1 MFDPRPPA
9 DASPEGESAG
19 PPAAPARR
27 TKRTR
32 WSPAIVILVLSAAT
46 VAWVFLSDA
55 VDDSFRAPLTILIG
69 LLDLLLLGLWFLIFT
84 GLRLRTRLLTVGL
97 AALLLGGLGVIAAM
111 TVRVSGATS
120 GAGIPRLAWKWDVDE
135 PIRSQPT
142 VSPSQP
148 SEVSPLRP
156 VNLSVTSATDFPQ
169 FLGPR
174 RDNALEPVDPP
185 LGRDWSTPPK
195 QLWRRPVGAGWSGFA
210 IVNGFAVTQ
219 EQSGGEERVTCYELA
234 TGDPRWSRSRPVRFD
249 QAIAGEGPRSTP
261 TIDAG
266 RVYAMGGTG
275 VLDCLDGATGSV
287 VWSRDVM
294 ADCGGARPL
303 DYGNSCSP
311 LVTNGLVVVTGGVGG
326 PSVLAY
332 RAADGEPAWRGGAG
346 RSPSYCSPQP
356 ATLGGKQL
364 VLMIDGAGV
373 TGYLARTGKVV
384 WEQPWKGGSYNVAQP
399 TVAGDRVLVTAG
411 YGVGSAL
418 FRVVPGT
425 TDGPLVSSQL
435 WASRGLRAK
444 FNNPAV
450 REGHAYGLDNNVLVC
465 LDLNDGK
472 REWRG
477 GEYGYGQVLLAG
489 DLLIVQAE
497 DGRVALIEATQETY
511 WELGVFQALDSG
523 TTSWNPPALS
533 GRTLLVRNDREAACF
548 ELP

>member
-1 MFDPRPPA
+1 MAEPQPA
-9 DASPEGESAG
+9 DDPVAASEPT
-19 PPAAPARR
+19 PPKPP
-27 TKRTR
+27 KRTT
-32 WSPAIVILVLSAAT
+32 WWPAVALLLASAAT
-46 VAWVFLSDA
+46 VAWVFVSDA
-55 VDDSFRAPLTILIG
+55 VDDSFRVPLTILIG
-69 LLDLLLLGLWFLIFT
+69 LLDLLLLGLWFLVFA

-97 AALLLGGLGVIAAM
+97 ATLLLAGLGVIAAM

-120 GAGIPRLAWKWDVDE
+120 GAGIPRLAWKWDVDK
-135 PIRSQPT
+135 PPRSQPT
-142 VSPSQP
+142 VSHSQP
-148 SEVSPLRP
+148 SGELPQIP
-156 VNLSVTSATDFPQ
+156 VNVSVASPTDFAQ

-174 RDNALEPVDPP
+174 RDNALDAVQPP
-185 LGRDWSTPPK
+185 LSRDWSTPPK
-195 QLWRRPVGAGWSGFA
+195 LLWRRPVGAGWSGFA
-210 IVNGFAVTQ
+210 VVNGFAVTQ

-234 TGDPRWSRSRPVRFD
+234 TGDLRWSRARPVRFD

-261 TIDAG
+261 TIDGG
-266 RVYAMGGTG
+266 RVYAFGGTG

-311 LVTNGLVVVTGGVGG
+311 LVTGGLVITTGGVGG

-346 RSPSYCSPQP
+346 RTPSYCSPQP
-356 ATLGGKQL
+356 ATLGGKRL

-373 TGYLARTGKVV
+373 TGYLAQTGKVV
-384 WEQPWKGGSYNVAQP
+384 WEQPWKGGTYNVAQP
-399 TVAGDRVLVTAG
+399 TVVGDRVLVTAG

-418 FRVVPGT
+418 FRVVPGSA
-425 TDGPLVSSQL
+425 DGPLASSQL

-444 FNNPAV
+444 FNNPTV

-472 REWRG
+472 RKWRG
-477 GEYGYGQVLLAG
+477 GEYGYGQVVLVG

-497 DGRVALIEATQETY
+497 DGRVALVEANSEAY
-511 WELGVFQALDSG
+511 RELGVFQALDSE
-523 TTSWNPPALS
+523 TTSWNPPAMS